1 MVWKK
6 YLHLFYKYRD
16 YPNILLYL
24 LFALEP
30 MMINVKHD
38 STIIVKVVL
47 QEQLELLDIPH
58 TLHGSGEIEV
68 KRTLSTKEM
77 EELTNNLNRY
87 GIQILGDQKIAL
99 VQRIKNAINEM
110 LQNDLARS
118 HKVSSYLTDTLN
130 YSYTYLSNLF
140 SETTYT
146 SIENFVI
153 LRKVDHAKELMANT
167 NLTLTEIAYRL
178 NYSSVAHLSSQFK
191 KTTGLTPTTF
201 QKILKKR
208 KEHRIQQTLWT

>member
-1 MVWKK
+1 M
-6 YLHLFYKYRD
+6 
-16 YPNILLYL
+16 I
-24 LFALEP
+24 
-30 MMINVKHD
+30 INVKYD
-38 STIIVKVVL
+38 ATITLKVIL
-47 QEQLELLDIPH
+47 QEQLERMDIPH
-58 TLHGSGEIEV
+58 ILHGTGEIEV
-68 KRTLSTKEM
+68 KRSLSSEEM
-77 EELTNNLNRY
+77 EELTNNLNTY
-87 GIQILGDQKIAL
+87 GIQILSDQKVAL

-110 LQNDLARS
+110 LQNDMARS

-153 LRKVDHAKELMANT
+153 LRKVDHAKDLMTNT

-191 KTTGLTPTTF
+191 KTTGLTPTKF
-201 QKILKKR
+201 QKIVKKR
-208 KEHRIQQTLWT
+208 RENRIQQTI